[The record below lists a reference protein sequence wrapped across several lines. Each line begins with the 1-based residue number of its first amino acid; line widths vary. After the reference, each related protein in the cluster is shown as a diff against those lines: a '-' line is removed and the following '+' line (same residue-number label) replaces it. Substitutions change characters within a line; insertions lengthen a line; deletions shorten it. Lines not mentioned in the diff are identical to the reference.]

1 MSDYSVIMTFPTKNW
16 DVYGKYSLPSFEK
29 HWPKEVNAYV
39 YVEGDQN
46 IPFEPSDRIHILNFD
61 NHIFGALEFAEK
73 YKDKDIFDDKVD
85 GDISKRQAVKFSK
98 KVYAQLAELR
108 NPKTRYV
115 IYLDADLM
123 TLQDVSLE
131 LLDNLTSGNH
141 YVAFPDRRKRN
152 KFTETGML
160 IWDTHHEQHSLW
172 CSLYDSMYKEGKIFD
187 CPEWHDCFAFDTVTF
202 DLEKRGLIKCAD
214 LGYGTHARHPIVAG
228 PLGKYFD
235 HLKGG
240 RKWKGFSNERI
251 QAHGV

>member
-1 MSDYSVIMTFPTKNW
+1 MSNYSVIMTFPTKNW

-29 HWPKEVNAYV
+29 YWPKDVHAYV

-46 IPFEPSDRIHILNFD
+46 IPFEPSERVHILNFD
-61 NHIFGALEFAEK
+61 NHIFGALEFSEK
-73 YKDKDIFDDKVD
+73 YKDKDIFDDTVD

-98 KVYAQLAELR
+98 KVYAQLAELK

-123 TLQDVSLE
+123 TLQDVPVE
-131 LLDNLTSGNH
+131 LLDNLTNGNH

-160 IWDTHHEQHSLW
+160 IWDTQHECHDLW

-187 CPEWHDCFAFDTVTF
+187 CPEWHDCYAFDVPTL
-202 DLEKRGLIKCAD
+202 DLEKKGMITCAD
-214 LGYGTHARHPIVAG
+214 LGYGSHSRHPLVNR

-240 RKWKGFSNERI
+240 RKFKGYSSERI
-251 QAHGV
+251 SAHGV